1 MTVILL
7 GLAVL
12 TVWGAV
18 APRGQWRVLAAWT
31 RRNPYES
38 EPGPVSVGVHRA
50 FAIVATIA
58 LGYAGWGLLDV
69 QQKSAPRAAAPT
81 SVVQRLW
88 GSPDP
93 HVVNRVVPP
102 ILAPPNG
109 LVQQPILRYEA
120 MDGAHR
126 TPAYIFSLKP
136 WIRTGLVAGE
146 GYIGV
151 DPPVGLTALDT
162 SSLVLQ
168 VRGDPNCLP
177 RAVVAVETD
186 KTIAVAVY
194 YGRPDTA
201 PRETYVKVADCRTV
215 LPEYTSVSVLIP
227 VPLRSLVGSRTV
239 VGLDSKPIPPATSGR

>member
-1 MTVILL
+1 MIVILL
-7 GLAVL
+7 GLVVL
-12 TVWGAV
+12 TIWGAV

-31 RRNPYES
+31 RRNPYAS

-58 LGYAGWGLLDV
+58 LGYGGFGLLGLHPTSV
-69 QQKSAPRAAAPT
+69 PQAGTPT

-93 HVVNRVVPP
+93 HIVNRVVPP

-109 LVQQPILRYEA
+109 LVQQPVLRYQA

-126 TPAYIFSLKP
+126 MPSYLFTLKP
-136 WIRTGLVAGE
+136 WTRTGTVAGE

-162 SSLVLQ
+162 SSIVLQ

-177 RAVVAVETD
+177 RAVVAVETE
-186 KTIAVAVY
+186 KTVAVAVY

-201 PRETYVKVADCRTV
+201 PRETYVNVANCSTV
-215 LPEYTSVSVLIP
+215 LSEAESVSVLIP
-227 VPLRSLVGSRTV
+227 VPLRSLVGTRTV
-239 VGLDSKPIPPATSGR
+239 VGLDSKPIPEATAGR